1 MAENEYVKSSILLVD
16 DDDASRTIV
25 SQRLEQQGYRVETA
39 VSGSEALFL
48 CELYAFDLILLDV
61 MMEDMDGYEV
71 ARSLKKNP
79 DLSGIPIIFL
89 TGRDD
94 DESIQQ
100 AFAIGAVD
108 YIKKPFRMN
117 ELLARVKTHI
127 QLRATINLL
136 NSEIKKRNLIE
147 EQLNRS
153 LEDLRF
159 AQEELIRLERMN
171 TALAM
176 GTTANHELNQ
186 PLMALKGFLDLLFG
200 ILDPILVEEEHKTIL
215 NQVQVAMDRI
225 QSILKKYRETAEI
238 ELSTYHE
245 TEKMVVWKESDKKN
259 EK

>member
-1 MAENEYVKSSILLVD
+1 MSAIEYVKSSILLVD
-16 DDDASRTIV
+16 ENDGSRTLV
-25 SQRLEQQGYRVETA
+25 SQRLEQEGYRVETA

-48 CELYAFDLILLDV
+48 CDLYAFDLILLDV
-61 MMEDMDGYEV
+61 MMDDMDGYEV
-71 ARSLKKNP
+71 ARALKKNP
-79 DLSGIPIIFL
+79 GLSSIPIIFL
-89 TGRDD
+89 TDRDD

-159 AQEELIRLERMN
+159 TQEELIRLERMN

-186 PLMALKGFLDLLFG
+186 PLMALKGFLDLLFE
-200 ILDPILVEEEHKTIL
+200 ILDPILVEEEHKMIL
-215 NQVQVAMDRI
+215 NQVQMAMDRI
-225 QSILKKYRETAEI
+225 QAILKKYRETAEI

-245 TEKMVVWKESDKKN
+245 TEKMVVWKEIDKNN